1 MEAGDRPISR
11 SYDRAVTQT
20 VSQTLPMTYL
30 PYAKTTLALVAAPVL
45 AAPAA
50 FLPPLALAIGATFA
64 LLRTFLAGSR
74 RRVIART
81 GRLG

>member
-30 PYAKTTLALVAAPVL
+30 PYAKTTLALVAALSLTACAQLEPR
-45 AAPAA
+45 
-50 FLPPLALAIGATFA
+50 PLTE
-64 LLRTFLAGSR
+64 
-74 RRVIART
+74 
-81 GRLG
+81 